1 MNDTTTPEAIADN
14 RIIALDKLTPSK
26 TNPRKRFDDAK
37 LAELATSIKQ
47 QGILQ
52 PLLVRE
58 IFAADAAAKGW
69 PFPEELRSNNQ
80 VATGEFEIIAGERR
94 YRAAKLAGL
103 ADVPCFVRN
112 LTDLQVL
119 HAQVIEN
126 LQRDD
131 LHPLEEAEGYEKLM
145 KEHGAT
151 AESLAG
157 EIGKSKAY
165 IYARLKLCALVPE
178 AREAFYAGELDASTA
193 LLIARIPVGKLQ
205 VQAIKAITKRAEYSG
220 SNTQEG
226 EIAMSYRTAR
236 DYIQREFMLDLDRA
250 LFDTKD
256 AALLPKAGSCIGC
269 EKRTGNQ
276 PELFDDVSSKDV
288 CTDTV
293 CHALKKTAHIL
304 AIQKAAEKNGDK
316 VILGKEAK
324 KIFPNQWGGAERQLG
339 EAGLAELDQKI
350 PGDANDRTWEEALK
364 QTGKPFVQKTIV
376 QNPHSGSM
384 VTAIKI
390 EDAMKALREAGFE
403 IKPIHSAK
411 NDQNDAAAQ
420 KEREKAKAKLEQAKA
435 YRQALFTALHQKI
448 EADLYQPTPLV
459 ANGLYRIIA
468 QAVFDEIGGYE
479 QPEQFIKL
487 YLPDAEGDGDEQ
499 TVKLSAMIPD
509 MTTQQHFLLMIDTL
523 TSSELSVGG
532 WNSDKQPEV
541 MVAVAKEIGVDAE
554 AIEKQTI
561 AEIKAAILAA
571 KKEKKTPPTPS
582 PAAQAQV
589 LGAVAEA
596 GAAAPKAKEKAKAK
610 AKMKAAVAA

>member
-1 MNDTTTPEAIADN
+1 MNTPTAPEAITDY
-14 RIIALDKLTPSK
+14 RIIVLDHLIASK
-26 TNPRKRFDDAK
+26 SNPRTRFDESK

-80 VATGEFEIIAGERR
+80 VATGTFEIIAGERR

-131 LHPLEEAEGYEKLM
+131 LHPMEEAEGYDRLM
-145 KEHGAT
+145 KDHGST
-151 AESLAG
+151 AESLAA

-193 LLIARIPVGKLQ
+193 LLVARIPVGKLQ
-205 VQAIKAITKRAEYSG
+205 VQAVKAITKKAEYST
-220 SNTQEG
+220 SNIQQG
-226 EIAMSYRTAR
+226 EIAMSFRTAR
-236 DYIQREFMLDLDRA
+236 DYIQKEFMLDLDRA
-250 LFDTKD
+250 PFDIKD
-256 AALLPKAGSCIGC
+256 AELLPKAGACTGC

-304 AIQKAAEKNGDK
+304 AIQKAAEASGDK
-316 VILGKEAK
+316 VILGKDAK
-324 KIFPNQWGGAERQLG
+324 KIFPNQYNPDYQL
-339 EAGLAELDQKI
+339 EKAGLASLDDKI
-350 PGDANDRTWEEALK
+350 PNDSEGRTWEQALK
-364 QTGKPFVQKTIV
+364 KNKLLVPDKETGKATVQKTIV
-376 QNPHSGSM
+376 ENPHDHSIITTIS
-384 VTAIKI
+384 I
-390 EDAMKALREAGFE
+390 EDATKALREAGFE
-403 IKPIHSAK
+403 IKPIHAAK
-411 NDQNDAAAQ
+411 NDQNDAVTQ

-448 EADLYQPTPLV
+448 EADTNQPTPQV
-459 ANGLYRIIA
+459 AVGLYRIIA
-468 QAVFDEIGGYE
+468 EEMFEQMSDHGDAVVLAKT
-479 QPEQFIKL
+479 FI
-487 YLPDAEGDGDEQ
+487 PDLGDDDDAVERIE
-499 TVKLSAMIPD
+499 AMIPT
-509 MTTQQHFLLMIDTL
+509 MTTQQHFLLMINIL
-523 TSSELSVGG
+523 TARDLSVGF
-532 WNSDKQPEV
+532 WNSDQQPAM
-541 MVAVAKEIGVDAE
+541 MVAVAKEIGIDPE
-554 AIEKQTI
+554 AIEK
-561 AEIKAAILAA
+561 E
-571 KKEKKTPPTPS
+571 
-582 PAAQAQV
+582 
-589 LGAVAEA
+589 AVAEVKA
-596 GAAAPKAKEKAKAK
+596 AQKAAAGEAK
-610 AKMKAAVAA
+610 KAAKSKAGKAVPA